1 MATKAAPGSA
11 ARRRGG
17 RYAGRRAA
25 WRLAM
30 AFASLLA
37 ASPIVACAA
46 GRDKPQPKLPTA
58 ILRSGG
64 VSVVA
69 ELARTADEQAMG
81 FMFRKELADGEGML
95 FVYDSDRRMTFWMK
109 NTLVPLSIAF
119 LGADGTIRE
128 IRDMEPLSEALVEST
143 RYARHALEVP
153 RGWFER
159 VGLGV
164 GDRFELP
171 PGL

>member
-1 MATKAAPGSA
+1 MATKAAAGAS
-11 ARRRGG
+11 
-17 RYAGRRAA
+17 AGRRAA
-25 WRLAM
+25 WRLAL
-30 AFASLLA
+30 ALSSLLA
-37 ASPIVACAA
+37 ASPFVACAA
-46 GRDKPQPKLPTA
+46 GRDRPQPKLPVAT
-58 ILRSGG
+58 LRSGG
-64 VSVVA
+64 AVVVV
-69 ELARTADEQAMG
+69 ELAKSADEQAMG
-81 FMFRKELADGEGML
+81 LMHRKELADGEGML

-119 LGADGTIRE
+119 IGADGTIRE

-153 RGWFER
+153 RGWFDR

>member
-1 MATKAAPGSA
+1 MATKTAAAGAASGSA
-11 ARRRGG
+11 ARARAGGPRGPI
-17 RYAGRRAA
+17 
-25 WRLAM
+25 LA
-30 AFASLLA
+30 LA
-37 ASPIVACAA
+37 AILAAAPILACSA
-46 GRDKPQPKLPTA
+46 GGERPQPTLPVAT
-58 ILRSGG
+58 LRSGG
-64 VSVVA
+64 ISVVA

-81 FMFRKELADGEGML
+81 LMYRKALADGEGML
-95 FVYDSDRRMTFWMK
+95 FIYESDRRMTFWMK

-119 LGADGTIRE
+119 IGADGTIRE

-143 RYARHALEVP
+143 RYARYALEVP
-153 RGWFER
+153 RGWFAR

>member
-1 MATKAAPGSA
+1 MATKAVP
-11 ARRRGG
+11 
-17 RYAGRRAA
+17 GRRAA
-25 WRLAM
+25 WRLALT
-30 AFASLLA
+30 FASLLA
-37 ASPIVACAA
+37 ASPLVACAA
-46 GRDKPQPKLPTA
+46 ARDKPQAKLPTA
-58 ILRSGG
+58 TLRSGG

-69 ELARTADEQAMG
+69 ELAKTADEQAMG
-81 FMFRKELADGEGML
+81 LMFRRELADGEGML

-159 VGLGV
+159 AGLGV